1 MGGDHG
7 ASVVLPGADI
17 SLTRHPDIEFLIYG
31 DRAVI
36 EPLLDGLPRLKAN
49 ARLVHTDVAIR
60 MDDKPSQ
67 ALRHGRWKSSMW
79 LALDAVKKGEA
90 DVVISAG
97 NTGALMAMAR
107 FDLKMIEGIERPAIA
122 ALWPTL
128 KGEAVVLDVGASIGA
143 DEEHLINLAAMGS
156 ALARVLFDIERPT
169 VGLLNIGVEEVKG
182 LEQVREAGRRLR
194 EGHFPHFNYVGFVEG
209 DDIGKGTVDVVVTE
223 GFAGNIALKAAEGTA
238 RQFAQYLKNAMARTW
253 ASRLGYLLS
262 RQAFRTLRE
271 KMDPRKSNGGVF
283 VGLNGIVIKSHGGAD
298 AEGFASAI
306 DLGYDMFRYE
316 LLAKIGESMARD
328 MQASATA
335 RSGERSDLVTV
346 LRSVV
351 LGCGSYLPARILSN
365 DELAKAVETT
375 DEWIVQRTGIRERH
389 IAAAGELTSDLALHA
404 ARAALANAHVEATSI
419 DLIVLATSTP
429 DQTFPATAVSVQAG
443 LGITQ
448 GAAFDLQAVCSGFV
462 YALSVVNSML
472 RSGACKR
479 ALVIGAETFSR
490 ILDWNDRT
498 TCVLFGDGAGAL
510 VLEAQPQAG
519 TTADRGLLTTH
530 LRSDG
535 RYKSKL
541 YVDGGPSSTQTV
553 GHLRMEGRDVF
564 KHAIAMITDVIYD
577 AFKATGTSAADI
589 DWFVPHQA
597 NKRIIDGS
605 AHKLG
610 ITPDKVVITVDRHGN
625 TSAAS
630 IPLALTDAM
639 ADRRIKRG
647 NLILLEAMGGGFTWG
662 SALLRW

>member
-1 MGGDHG
+1 
-7 ASVVLPGADI
+7 V
-17 SLTRHPDIEFLIYG
+17 SL
-31 DRAVI
+31 
-36 EPLLDGLPRLKAN
+36 
-49 ARLVHTDVAIR
+49 
-60 MDDKPSQ
+60 
-67 ALRHGRWKSSMW
+67 
-79 LALDAVKKGEA
+79 
-90 DVVISAG
+90 
-97 NTGALMAMAR
+97 
-107 FDLKMIEGIERPAIA
+107 
-122 ALWPTL
+122 
-128 KGEAVVLDVGASIGA
+128 
-143 DEEHLINLAAMGS
+143 
-156 ALARVLFDIERPT
+156 
-169 VGLLNIGVEEVKG
+169 
-182 LEQVREAGRRLR
+182 
-194 EGHFPHFNYVGFVEG
+194 
-209 DDIGKGTVDVVVTE
+209 
-223 GFAGNIALKAAEGTA
+223 
-238 RQFAQYLKNAMARTW
+238 
-253 ASRLGYLLS
+253 
-262 RQAFRTLRE
+262 
-271 KMDPRKSNGGVF
+271 
-283 VGLNGIVIKSHGGAD
+283 
-298 AEGFASAI
+298 
-306 DLGYDMFRYE
+306 
-316 LLAKIGESMARD
+316 
-328 MQASATA
+328 
-335 RSGERSDLVTV
+335 

-365 DELAKAVETT
+365 DELAKSVETT

-389 IAAAGELTSDLALHA
+389 IAAPGELTSDLALHA
-404 ARAALANAHVEATSI
+404 ARAALANARVEADSI

-443 LGITQ
+443 LGITR

-462 YALSVVNSML
+462 YALSVVDAML
-472 RSGACKR
+472 KSGAFKR

-510 VLEAQPQAG
+510 VMEAQLQPG
-519 TTADRGLLTTH
+519 TQADRGILTSH

-564 KHAIAMITDVIYD
+564 KHAIAMITDVIDD

-610 ITPDKVVITVDRHGN
+610 IAPEKVVLTVDRHGN

-630 IPLALTDAM
+630 IPLALTDAVT
-639 ADRRIKRG
+639 DRRIKRG